1 MLPTINTILQVIILQ
16 IHAKYNIYY
25 RKNLVIPG
33 QIRNLFIV
41 NSMKDN

>member
-1 MLPTINTILQVIILQ
+1 MLQVIILQ
-16 IHAKYNIYY
+16 ILAKYNIYFC
-25 RKNLVIPG
+25 KDPVIPG